1 MKNGKMSQWT
11 LIAPISMEDGRPAA
25 SLPPS
30 LPPVS
35 EELCSTSQFGTLEG
49 PSHSPLPA
57 AQLAAR
63 PSLPLSLPLIYQ
75 PSPHAPPAFPF
86 LPPHFLCTLC
96 CNQGEKWAWGRVKE
110 RVRVRLRGF
119 VLSSPNLAGAS
130 SSTFCIVW
138 RTGGAATDGGTFCPA
153 AAADTDRI
161 WAIPYG
167 AIRIFHAA

>member
-11 LIAPISMEDGRPAA
+11 LIAPISMEDGRSAA

-63 PSLPLSLPLIYQ
+63 SSLPLSLPLIYQ

-86 LPPHFLCTLC
+86 LPPSPLSLHSLLQPGREMGMGTC
-96 CNQGEKWAWGRVKE
+96 QGKSAREVAWVRSHRTQPRGRFFFDILH
-110 RVRVRLRGF
+110 RLE
-119 VLSSPNLAGAS
+119 
-130 SSTFCIVW
+130 
-138 RTGGAATDGGTFCPA
+138 DGRRSDGRRDLLPGC
-153 AAADTDRI
+153 R
-161 WAIPYG
+161 
-167 AIRIFHAA
+167 R